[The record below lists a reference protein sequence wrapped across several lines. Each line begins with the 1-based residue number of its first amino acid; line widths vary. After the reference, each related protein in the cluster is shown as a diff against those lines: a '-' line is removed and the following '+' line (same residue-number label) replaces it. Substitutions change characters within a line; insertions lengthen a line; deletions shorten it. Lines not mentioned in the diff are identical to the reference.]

1 VLHNRLSK
9 GVKLQLDTTVH
20 YATKNFKVATSLK
33 DTQVKSSYN
42 TYLVPGLPSGA
53 IGNPGHTAIEAA
65 LNPATGPWLYF
76 VAVNPDTGA
85 TEYAKTPAEFAVIK
99 AKYDAWAKVNPGK

>member
-1 VLHNRLSK
+1 M
-9 GVKLQLDTTVH
+9 
-20 YATKNFKVATSLK
+20 
-33 DTQVKSSYN
+33 
-42 TYLVPGLPSGA
+42 PGLPAGA

-85 TEYAKTPAEFAVIK
+85 TEYATTPAEFAVIK
-99 AKYDAWAKVNPGK
+99 AKYDAWAKANPGK